1 MNDSK
6 PVLYKG
12 NITAGSLKIRESRII
27 ADLLIRNVTD
37 QEWNK
42 LFYDDNILQAKNPAT
57 VRRYVQLIRQRLE
70 LMNVDLWKLIR
81 DGSSLVATHA
91 ALAAAVK
98 HSRLLGDFM
107 YLVVREYN
115 RMFKPALTLATWNDF
130 LDDCSGRDSRV
141 ETWSDLTRKK
151 LNTVVYHILIQ
162 AGYLENNRTL
172 KLQNVHVAPE
182 VIQYLERNHEHYV
195 LKCLEV
201 SR

>member
-1 MNDSK
+1 MNANK
-6 PVLYKG
+6 PVRYTA

-27 ADLLIRNVTD
+27 ADMMIRNVND
-37 QEWNK
+37 PEWKK
-42 LFYDDNILQAKNPAT
+42 LLYDDNILQAKNPTT

-81 DGSSLVATHA
+81 DGSSLVATQA
-91 ALAAAVK
+91 VLAAAIK

-107 YLVVREYN
+107 YLVVKEHI

-130 LDDCSGRDSRV
+130 LDDCSGRDPKV
-141 ETWSDLTRKK
+141 ATWTDSTRKK

-172 KLQNVHVAPE
+172 KLQNVHIAPE
-182 VIQYLERNHEHYV
+182 IIQNLEQYREHYV